1 MTQDEMEAEI
11 KGLREQ
17 VSQLQQLQENQKKY
31 WFRWGHIAAFIA
43 LAAAIVTIH
52 DNIVIHH
59 SSDVVFVVTVLC
71 ILFSSM
77 ALRFAGRPP
86 AHLPFW
92 SQLTWGWS
100 GLLQARTSSNVR

>member
-17 VSQLQQLQENQKKY
+17 VLQLQQQQENQKKH
-31 WFRWGHIAAFIA
+31 WFRWGHIASFIA

-52 DNIVIHH
+52 YAIVIHH
-59 SSDVVFVVTVLC
+59 SSNVVLAAMVLC
-71 ILFSSM
+71 LLFSSM

-86 AHLPFW
+86 THLSFW
-92 SQLTWGWS
+92 SQLTWAWS
-100 GLLQARTSSNVR
+100 GLFETRTR